1 MMADPIRSAPMPRP
15 PADPAL
21 RDTLRQRAQDMEA
34 AFLSEMLRHAGAG
47 AARDGFGGGIG
58 EDQFASFL
66 REEQARAIA
75 AAGGIGLAESIFRAL
90 GGAADGGR

>member
-1 MMADPIRSAPMPRP
+1 MMADPIRPSPPRP
-15 PADPAL
+15 AADQ
-21 RDTLRQRAQDMEA
+21 TLRLRAQEMEA
-34 AFLSEMLRHAGAG
+34 AFLSEMLRHTGFG

-75 AAGGIGLAESIFRAL
+75 RAGGIGLAESIFTAL
-90 GGAADGGR
+90 KEGVTDGGR